1 MPPSPAIVRARA
13 AWAALAEEARVYAA
27 DLSVSDKISAR
38 GHWIDRL
45 AAIDEDI
52 ARMAAR
58 AEPAT
63 AGATDVSR
71 VRVAVAHALGTAAR
85 LPAPCTHTPPSG
97 FTPRT
102 AVPLELR
109 ITSGSGAATVRCHYR
124 HVNQAERFVTVPMEK
139 EGAVHRAS
147 IPAAYTD
154 SPYPLQYYFT
164 LAAEGSAA
172 SIYPGL
178 GPERM
183 NLPYFVLRR
192 LPA

>member
-1 MPPSPAIVRARA
+1 MT

-27 DLSVSDKISAR
+27 DLSVSDKLSAR
-38 GHWIDRL
+38 GHWTDRL
-45 AAIDEDI
+45 AGIDEDI

-58 AEPAT
+58 AESTT
-63 AGATDVSR
+63 AAATDAPR
-71 VRVAVAHALGTAAR
+71 VRAAVAHALGTVAR
-85 LPAPCTHTPPSG
+85 PPAPCTHTPPSG
-97 FTPRT
+97 FTPRM

-109 ITSGSGAATVRCHYR
+109 ITSGSAVTTVRCHYR

-139 EGAVHRAS
+139 QGAVHRAG

-154 SPYPLQYYFT
+154 SPYPLQDHFT
-164 LAAEGSAA
+164 LTAEGAPAA
-172 SIYPGL
+172 IYPGL

-183 NLPYFVLRR
+183 SQPYFVLRR